1 MPDFKAIL
9 LVALAIVPGLLGE
22 KIYRVLVGVR
32 WGENQIESLARM
44 VGFTLSGLV
53 LYAVAYLFG
62 APEPTYVFPSLI
74 SAIIPEM
81 YPRIAFAYGG
91 HCLCSGLSGAAAAG
105 LVRVL
110 ARFSM
115 SSPFP
120 CGWDHFVR
128 RYVPGHWVAV
138 GLETG
143 EAYVGILAY
152 SELSVEQK
160 ERDIILAEPALYD
173 EETKDYRSVPY
184 SHIFLPAALIWS
196 VAVIEN
202 PGTDR
207 RLVPVNESPFL
218 SKEKSDDKASAA
230 QAPAEASAGSLH

>member
-1 MPDFKAIL
+1 MA
-9 LVALAIVPGLLGE
+9 VALAIVPGFFGE
-22 KIYRVLVGVR
+22 KIYRILVGVR

-53 LYAVAYLFG
+53 LYTFASLFG

-74 SAIIPEM
+74 SAIIPETL
-81 YPRIAFAYGG
+81 PSIAFAYGG
-91 HCLCSGLSGAAAAG
+91 HCLCSGLSGVAAAG
-105 LVRVL
+105 LVQVL
-110 ARFSM
+110 ARFSN

-128 RYVPGHWVAV
+128 RYVPEHWVAV

-143 EAYVGILAY
+143 EAYVGILAC

-173 EETKDYRSVPY
+173 EESKDYRSLSY
-184 SHIFLPAALIWS
+184 SYIFLPAALIWS

-202 PGTDR
+202 PKTDK

-218 SKEKSDDKASAA
+218 SKEKTDVKTTASQAHAAA
-230 QAPAEASAGSLH
+230 QASTTT